1 MDNSNK
7 AILNAKLYLKQ
18 LFPKKKWK
26 SIHWVGWVRI
36 RRDAEH
42 IVFPTA
48 MCFGYLHGLPL
59 QCIGGHEIAELVGR
73 GTIQVGGAVGRKHQK
88 HG

>member
-26 SIHWVGWVRI
+26 SIHWVGWVRT

-42 IVFPTA
+42 IVFKA
-48 MCFGYLHGLPL
+48 FVSFCYLDGFP
-59 QCIGGHEIAELVGR
+59 
-73 GTIQVGGAVGRKHQK
+73 
-88 HG
+88 